1 MFIEIL
7 PGVTINAHSRCLLKD
22 GKPRIRLTQHA
33 ARNAHPSSLIAAALM
48 LPEARRERHQTHGP
62 DLLRSKNFVIQ
73 TIRIDIV
80 RHKTVVIVRPVTVRL
95 ENADNVRLDISFAER
110 MERVVRVWTAAAT
123 RDGAVAAAVR
133 AHAKAFTSANSS
145 QAQLTKAFI
154 SLHATLGR
162 PDGDILPLIE
172 GNFGL
177 AAFNAP
183 AIGDMSAQLGDED
196 FLEEISVDPAEARVD
211 RAREW
216 RLAAVRG
223 SSAGT
228 FRREVI
234 TAYNSR
240 CMFSGERLPRTDAT
254 RTAGVDAAH
263 ILPWSRFDLDSTVN
277 GLCLSKQCHWAFDV
291 GLFRLRFD
299 SAESIYVVSIP
310 DPVRSAAARATFD
323 LEGFE
328 ALAGP
333 VSRDRLPKN
342 KALWPSAKYLGE
354 LNGFLDGVVD

>member
-1 MFIEIL
+1 
-7 PGVTINAHSRCLLKD
+7 
-22 GKPRIRLTQHA
+22 
-33 ARNAHPSSLIAAALM
+33 
-48 LPEARRERHQTHGP
+48 
-62 DLLRSKNFVIQ
+62 
-73 TIRIDIV
+73 
-80 RHKTVVIVRPVTVRL
+80 
-95 ENADNVRLDISFAER
+95 
-110 MERVVRVWTAAAT
+110 
-123 RDGAVAAAVR
+123 
-133 AHAKAFTSANSS
+133 
-145 QAQLTKAFI
+145 
-154 SLHATLGR
+154 
-162 PDGDILPLIE
+162 LPLIE
-172 GNFGL
+172 GSFGL

-196 FLEEISVDPAEARVD
+196 FLEEISVDPAEARVE

-291 GLFRLRFD
+291 GLFRLRLD
-299 SAESIYVVSIP
+299 AAESVYVISIP
-310 DPVRSAAARATFD
+310 DSVRSAAARATFD
-323 LEGFE
+323 LESFE
-328 ALAGP
+328 ELAGP
-333 VSRDRLPKN
+333 ISRDRLPKN